1 MRNIIF
7 TLFFIGFTINVKAQV
22 NQKSKEV
29 VQSFFTNFGNGDL
42 EGVVGTFSE
51 NAKIISINKKGIKG
65 ADLYGTFSG
74 KEGVRTFLE
83 ILSKIFETKS
93 FSVDHVIGEDNI
105 AFAKGSFVHKVKST
119 GKLFESD
126 WALMC
131 LVKNGKIEEYHFFE
145 DSASFIK
152 ANQ

>member
-1 MRNIIF
+1 MRSIIF
-7 TLFFIGFTINVKAQV
+7 TLLFIGFTIDIQAQV

-42 EGVVGTFSE
+42 EGVIGIFSE
-51 NAKIISINKKGIKG
+51 TIKIISINEKGIEG
-65 ADLYGTFSG
+65 ANLYGTFNG

-83 ILSKIFETKS
+83 ILSKTFETKS
-93 FSVDHVIGEDNI
+93 FSVDYVIGEDNI
-105 AFAKGSFVHKVKST
+105 AFAKGSFIHKVKST

-145 DSASFIK
+145 DSASFII